1 MGCDISKLAHTAYSA
16 KHCSR
21 QARRH
26 ARGGGYASSVRP
38 DAWEP
43 FARYIR
49 LAREHLE
56 LHKAVASVDA
66 RWYEEMLTVARA
78 EGWDRP
84 QFESL
89 LKEGLDREPYSYQT
103 YFMAMEYL

>member
-1 MGCDISKLAHTAYSA
+1 
-16 KHCSR
+16 
-21 QARRH
+21 
-26 ARGGGYASSVRP
+26 
-38 DAWEP
+38 
-43 FARYIR
+43 
-49 LAREHLE
+49 LE

-103 YFMAMEYL
+103 YSMALEYLLPKWHGDLIEIENFA